1 MISLKIELSKE
12 KFENIDV
19 AFDKLLEN
27 RSDSASIKSIERS
40 LKSIFPD
47 KKISVAV
54 VENKIKSNF
63 FIMSVYPDQK
73 TIDTVIKAIVDN
85 KDNDYI
91 REIWNGSDTWHI
103 EIDSKIL
110 DNSIVRVTSKELTAL
125 LLHELGHIVYS
136 NSNPQTISRVMKL
149 EFARAGVNVKAAM
162 KHDVFSQVLEIPIL
176 LACQFDNYKT
186 SNNIKKELK
195 ADVFVVKMGYID
207 ELDRILTKIIAS
219 SDYKKNLDIN
229 KNAND
234 MYSDMKTATL
244 FSLQTISDLKDRK
257 SAIVR
262 KKFSDM
268 VLASPSVVVNKSI
281 DKLTTSLVKGNI
293 NESFESNV
301 ALNRYNELK
310 RIEESAITAF
320 LKNRNMLKKI
330 ESSDIGYIDI
340 KRSEIRDDTDKSI
353 VLAYA
358 YNKLDTVNYYM
369 AIIDSNNTKFIVP
382 HSKEELIKMQN
393 IILGLI
399 EDINK
404 TRTGDMK
411 TYGLDIRYKVGYD
424 G

>member
-1 MISLKIELSKE
+1 MKIELSKE

-136 NSNPQTISRVMKL
+136 NSIPQRISRVMKL

-301 ALNRYNELK
+301 ALSRYNELK
-310 RIEESAITAF
+310 MIEESAITAF

-404 TRTGDMK
+404 TRTVDMK
-411 TYGLDIRYKVGYD
+411 TYGLDIRYPVGYE